1 MACQKLKIT
10 IEQQNLLVHPSMVP
24 HQEELVKAHEQ
35 LVSAAQMVSSTECM
49 EIYQLP
55 VLSVK
60 DRTTIYNLGVIESLN
75 QSLSFV
81 AHK

>member
-10 IEQQNLLVHPSMVP
+10 IEQQNLLIHPSMVP

-49 EIYQLP
+49 EIYQ
-55 VLSVK
+55 
-60 DRTTIYNLGVIESLN
+60 
-75 QSLSFV
+75 
-81 AHK
+81 

>member
-24 HQEELVKAHEQ
+24 HQEELVKAHQQ

-60 DRTTIYNLGVIESLN
+60 DRTTIYNLGVIVRILESIPLICC
-75 QSLSFV
+75 S
-81 AHK
+81 